1 MLRHNSIVGGL
12 RSLRQ
17 RKGARILQR
26 GIARAPARLSLFD
39 LLLPGIFTQRF
50 CTRCKLSRFRHRR
63 RASRCSLL
71 KRSTPQRFAL
81 RPDRSALH
89 CSSCMLL
96 RLHLCPCLSL
106 SSHACSLRCLCLA
119 PGLFRRLRVGFSLG
133 NLYLLHHGRNSG
145 SFDGYGVRLRF
156 CPGALVRRFCCC
168 SFGNDLGCC
177 CRCHRCRCQG
187 FLVCLGLGR
196 LLRCPSC

>member
-1 MLRHNSIVGGL
+1 MQDRVIRSAKLRDLWLQWLPPSLTHRHCTRGNLG
-12 RSLRQ
+12 RSL
-17 RKGARILQR
+17 LD
-26 GIARAPARLSLFD
+26 APSL
-39 LLLPGIFTQRF
+39 
-50 CTRCKLSRFRHRR
+50 RCR
-63 RASRCSLL
+63 SLL
-71 KRSTPQRFAL
+71 KRSISQRLAL

-156 CPGALVRRFCCC
+156 CPGALVRRFCRC